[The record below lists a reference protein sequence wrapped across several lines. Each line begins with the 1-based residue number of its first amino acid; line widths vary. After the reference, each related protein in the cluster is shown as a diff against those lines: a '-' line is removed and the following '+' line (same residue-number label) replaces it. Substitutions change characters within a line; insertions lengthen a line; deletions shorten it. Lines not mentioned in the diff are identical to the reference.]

1 MPTINNINRTA
12 YFSYVLLLVAN
23 LSRSL
28 SFSFSCFQGLHTV
41 QLGFTFLPCVLSGL
55 SNAPQYLS
63 KNSDSLG
70 KDCLLANDVDSVIV
84 PINACGGDGTLAF
97 ARSKQYK
104 VSYL

>member
-1 MPTINNINRTA
+1 M
-12 YFSYVLLLVAN
+12 
-23 LSRSL
+23 
-28 SFSFSCFQGLHTV
+28 

-63 KNSDSLG
+63 KNFDSLG

-104 VSYL
+104 VIKFVNLIHCKCAVGSGRSGADTCFVEAISNQ